1 MKDKGGKAIAIG
13 FGVVE
18 TTDPG
23 GMINRIDELMIEVAS
38 LKSEQKLD
46 FSFLAIVDIVKLT
59 SVLLLIGKAEN
70 ELAIQAFGGD
80 PVCPEK
86 NGIGTLKLDGKVS
99 RKKVR
104 LCNPNYIVRSCL

>member
-1 MKDKGGKAIAIG
+1 MDC
-13 FGVVE
+13 
-18 TTDPG
+18 
-23 GMINRIDELMIEVAS
+23 IECDSWVQSVLYAFQGWLANS